1 MTRPGLTFAQRI
13 IPPELVE
20 HRGGL
25 RFTVQEFTAIDLAAD
40 RGGEAIDRA
49 LRSRMVTLEGMYQA
63 LRLTPC
69 RPGNRDRRLIMLD
82 SRDEP
87 WSAAERLAHRL
98 FRSAGITGWRSN
110 VPFRFEDR
118 SYFLDMAFRNTP
130 DVVEI
135 DGRIHLTPG
144 VFESDRL
151 RGNDLVL
158 AGKPTLHFTYRMLKD
173 DERMVIDTTIR
184 ALALR

>member
-1 MTRPGLTFAQRI
+1 
-13 IPPELVE
+13 
-20 HRGGL
+20 
-25 RFTVQEFTAIDLAAD
+25 
-40 RGGEAIDRA
+40 
-49 LRSRMVTLEGMYQA
+49 
-63 LRLTPC
+63 
-69 RPGNRDRRLIMLD
+69 
-82 SRDEP
+82 
-87 WSAAERLAHRL
+87 
-98 FRSAGITGWRSN
+98 
-110 VPFRFEDR
+110 
-118 SYFLDMAFRNTP
+118 MAFRNKP
-130 DVVEI
+130 VVVEI